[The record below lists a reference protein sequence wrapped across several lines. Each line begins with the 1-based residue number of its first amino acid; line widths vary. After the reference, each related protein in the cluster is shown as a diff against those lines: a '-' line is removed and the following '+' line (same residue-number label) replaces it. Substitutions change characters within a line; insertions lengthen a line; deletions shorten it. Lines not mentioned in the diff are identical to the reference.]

1 MSTEESITILT
12 TQIGM
17 FQHIF
22 NGILVIGGGFGG
34 YVINNISKSQKEAQT
49 RDSELTEKVHAI
61 EVLVAGQ
68 YITKDAHDKLGDALF
83 QKLDS
88 IEKKLDAVPCKN
100 P

>member
-1 MSTEESITILT
+1 MSAEESITVLT

-17 FQHIF
+17 FQQIF

-34 YVINNISKSQKEAQT
+34 YIMNNISKSQKEARA
-49 RDSELTEKVHAI
+49 RDTELTEKVHAI

-68 YITKDAHDKLGDALF
+68 YITKDSHDKMNAALF
-83 QKLDS
+83 LKLDN
-88 IEKKLDAVPCKN
+88 IEKKIDAVPCKN